1 MSMFSAEVHRSWC
14 RRKLPSGFWE
24 VQAVKDM
31 LSVDGKREWL
41 IGWAGAD
48 DEGGAWPDSWQPS
61 KLLSP
66 DLIDHFLRDR
76 KERLLRVIAVD
87 ARPLDSLVQRKI
99 SHAVASELSC
109 VETFGRVHEIP
120 IDALQLRDLAVAYFT
135 WVAARFNLTPRV
147 VYDPKSRKTCNE
159 LRIKNPDDVGEFC
172 NFEAFMKHG
181 GVGALRFALG
191 RKSNVDAVVVSPIS
205 MWYEDNAHTPGCVN
219 FTVEVSTC
227 KINGATGSLTPPHLG
242 AQSKNLLKTDA
253 YKNRVITYVR
263 EKLPRSHPLIV
274 AGWHDLPPHVHAI
287 A

>member
-1 MSMFSAEVHRSWC
+1 MSMFSADVPPFWF
-14 RRKLPSGFWE
+14 RRKLPSGVWK
-24 VQAVKDM
+24 VHAVKN
-31 LSVDGKREWL
+31 LRVVDGKREWL

-48 DEGGAWPDSWQPS
+48 DDGGAWPDTWEPT
-61 KLLSP
+61 KHLGA
-66 DLIDHFLRDR
+66 DLIDDFLLDR
-76 KERLLRVIAVD
+76 KERLLRLVSVD

-99 SHAVASELSC
+99 AHAVANELSR
-109 VETFGRVHEIP
+109 VETFGRVHEIA
-120 IDALQLRDLAVAYFT
+120 IDALQLRDLAVAYFNS
-135 WVAARFNLTPRV
+135 VAARFNLTPKV
-147 VYDPKSRKTCNE
+147 VYDPKSRVTTNE
-159 LRIKNPDDVGEFC
+159 LRIKNPDDVGNFC
-172 NFEAFMKHG
+172 AFEAFMKHG

-219 FTVEVSTC
+219 FTVEVCTC